1 MVETPGEGC
10 GGDSIDFQCYTVVRV
25 IIYFIFFPS
34 TLCAAGAEQPGRP
47 GSHGYVRSP
56 SPSVRS
62 QENILQQR
70 PSIFQGTNGT
80 SVITPL
86 DPAAQLRIMY
96 VFEVNVAQIS
106 VLIFELIERYI

>member
-1 MVETPGEGC
+1 MALIYFCV
-10 GGDSIDFQCYTVVRV
+10 VVRV
-25 IIYFIFFPS
+25 ISIFFYLFPFA
-34 TLCAAGAEQPGRP
+34 LCSAGTEQPGRP

-96 VFEVNVAQIS
+96 VS
-106 VLIFELIERYI
+106 

>member
-1 MVETPGEGC
+1 MMETTGKGC
-10 GGDSIDFQCYTVVRV
+10 GGDSTDFQCYTVVRV
-25 IIYFIFFPS
+25 IIYFSLFPS
-34 TLCAAGAEQPGRP
+34 TLCPAGAEQPGRP

-96 VFEVNVAQIS
+96 VLEVNVAQIS
-106 VLIFELIERYI
+106 VLVFELVERCI

>member
-1 MVETPGEGC
+1 METTGKGC
-10 GGDSIDFQCYTVVRV
+10 RGASIDLQCYSVVRV
-25 IIYFIFFPS
+25 LICFCLFPS
-34 TLCAAGAEQPGRP
+34 TGAEQPGRP

-96 VFEVNVAQIS
+96 VLEVNMAQIS
-106 VLIFELIERYI
+106 VLVFELIKRCI

>member
-1 MVETPGEGC
+1 MVEITGKGC
-10 GGDSIDFQCYTVVRV
+10 GGDSINLQCGTVVRV
-25 IIYFIFFPS
+25 IIYFCLFPS
-34 TLCAAGAEQPGRP
+34 TLCPAGAEQPGRP

-96 VFEVNVAQIS
+96 VLEITVVGIS
-106 VLIFELIERYI
+106 VLICELIKRCI